1 MPHAEI
7 KYSADLDLPLA
18 DLFQEIERTINA
30 HDPSAGACKGRAFP
44 ARDFHHSHIL
54 VELSLLSKPNRGA
67 AFTAALMDELERRI
81 KALVP
86 VPCAFSM
93 ALNYSGP
100 TYVTNMHDP

>member
-30 HDPSAGACKGRAFP
+30 HDPSAGARKGRAYP

-54 VELSLLSKPNRGA
+54 VELSLLSKPYRGA
-67 AFTAALMDELERRI
+67 AFTAGLMEELERRI